1 MWLYVVILAV
11 TQKVLIIGYLS
22 TSHKINLLTWCFL
35 CQQVIQHPGTKL
47 SEHPVWTACE
57 VWQAQGSKC
66 YLVMPIVC
74 LHSSVHSRQLFVNFI
89 YFYDMILFWRLHV
102 WTTEMRKKLQ
112 EWGRRQTFEILQ
124 VLQHVQVV
132 GVLCYCWPFLGFWIA
147 YCTLVFKHWGYLLM
161 TSLAFFC
168 CVALVGN
175 ITHLSSLTVKWNR
188 NWTECENV
196 MYYEKSLMSRN
207 FRWIASVGVKH
218 HLLIPVTWKNG
229 DKIQVGFDT
238 SC

>member
-124 VLQHVQVV
+124 VLQHVQ
-132 GVLCYCWPFLGFWIA
+132 GCRCTVLMLTLLGFLNCLLHSGFQALRLSLDDFCGILLL
-147 YCTLVFKHWGYLLM
+147 CGFSRKHY
-161 TSLAFFC
+161 TSIKSHC
-168 CVALVGN
+168 K
-175 ITHLSSLTVKWNR
+175 VKQKL
-188 NWTECENV
+188 NWV
-196 MYYEKSLMSRN
+196 
-207 FRWIASVGVKH
+207 
-218 HLLIPVTWKNG
+218 WKCDVLWEEPNL
-229 DKIQVGFDT
+229 
-238 SC
+238 